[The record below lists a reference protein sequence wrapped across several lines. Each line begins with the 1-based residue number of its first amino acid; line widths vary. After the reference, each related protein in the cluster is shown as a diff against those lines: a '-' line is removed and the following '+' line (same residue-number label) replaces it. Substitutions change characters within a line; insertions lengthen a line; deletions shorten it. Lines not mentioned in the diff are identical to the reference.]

1 MPLMRMGGAGARL
14 DVPRFLT
21 YFPQMKLFSRSKPE
35 ANQSRTSPALLDM
48 AERMDRL
55 ERKMRDLETDW
66 QGTYDK
72 FHRLNMRIAQ
82 RAKRLEAAEEETPE
96 DRPRDTNGG
105 KVDPGITN
113 PLAIQL
119 MQRGRRL

>member
-1 MPLMRMGGAGARL
+1 MS
-14 DVPRFLT
+14 
-21 YFPQMKLFSRSKPE
+21 LFKREKP
-35 ANQSRTSPALLDM
+35 AVNQPRTSPALLDI
-48 AERMDRL
+48 AERMGRL

-82 RAKRLEAAEEETPE
+82 RAKRLEEAEETTPE
-96 DRPRDTNGG
+96 DRPRDTNG
-105 KVDPGITN
+105 KQVDMGITN

-119 MQRGRRL
+119 MQRGRHL